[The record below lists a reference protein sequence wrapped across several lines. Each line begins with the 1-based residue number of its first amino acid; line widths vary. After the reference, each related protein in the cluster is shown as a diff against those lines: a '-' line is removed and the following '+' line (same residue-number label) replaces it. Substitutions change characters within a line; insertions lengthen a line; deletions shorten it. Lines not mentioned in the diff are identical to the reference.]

1 MISYILLLFFRVV
14 YKILCKGYK
23 MRIIGENKKEGD
35 KVPFFA
41 NKPKRG
47 GPQ

>member
-1 MISYILLLFFRVV
+1 
-14 YKILCKGYK
+14 
-23 MRIIGENKKEGD
+23 MRIIRENKKEGD

>member
-1 MISYILLLFFRVV
+1 
-14 YKILCKGYK
+14 

>member
-1 MISYILLLFFRVV
+1 MV

-23 MRIIGENKKEGD
+23 MRIIGGNKKEGD